1 MKGRLGIYEV
11 LDFTDDIKELIVAEK
26 SAMEIE
32 KFALAHG
39 LVSLERD
46 AVLKLIK

>member
-1 MKGRLGIYEV
+1 
-11 LDFTDDIKELIVAEK
+11 
-26 SAMEIE
+26 MEIE

-46 AVLKLIK
+46 AVLKLIKWIMPMEEIYSTVKHKNW